1 MWGGGNMVAPK
12 RPGSF
17 LERSLAA
24 DKFRPRDTSNDWRER
39 LEHCSTTIEGLVI
52 VLQRKWRDSWLHSN
66 ALDAMKDPERKPLG
80 QSCALH
86 FVSNKIEKKRTHK
99 LFLFFALGPETV
111 GDPLI
116 GSLDSQSSSAPPPR
130 RRIFSAPIGSSPFR
144 ERLLL
149 KMAPQV
155 GVENSSISP
164 DVEPREGGERHS
176 YPFIGCFLIMTSL

>member
-1 MWGGGNMVAPK
+1 MARKSENSVCYMFVCLCVWVCVCGCVRVGGGGNMVAPK

-86 FVSNKIEKKRTHK
+86 FVSNKIEKKTNTQTVS
-99 LFLFFALGPETV
+99 FFRPRSGNSRRPT
-111 GDPLI
+111 DWFTRQPI
-116 GSLDSQSSSAPPPR
+116 IFRPPPLGVAFSRLPLAPR
-130 RRIFSAPIGSSPFR
+130 RFGNGFSSRWHHRSA
-144 ERLLL
+144 
-149 KMAPQV
+149 
-155 GVENSSISP
+155 
-164 DVEPREGGERHS
+164 
-176 YPFIGCFLIMTSL
+176 

>member
-1 MWGGGNMVAPK
+1 MFAICLFVCVCGCVRVGGGGNMVAPK
-12 RPGSF
+12 RTGSF

-116 GSLDSQSSSAPPPR
+116 GSLDSQSSSAPPP
-130 RRIFSAPIGSSPFR
+130 
-144 ERLLL
+144 
-149 KMAPQV
+149 
-155 GVENSSISP
+155 
-164 DVEPREGGERHS
+164 
-176 YPFIGCFLIMTSL
+176 